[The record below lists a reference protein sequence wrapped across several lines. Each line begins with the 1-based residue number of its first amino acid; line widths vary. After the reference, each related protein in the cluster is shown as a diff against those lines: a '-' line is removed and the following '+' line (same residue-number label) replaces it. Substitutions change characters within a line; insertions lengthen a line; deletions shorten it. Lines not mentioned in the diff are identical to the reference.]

1 MKGELLNIII
11 LIFICNL
18 IIFSVINLNGNLVQV
33 AGVNG
38 GIQSQQVVNQPN
50 IVMVSHDF

>member
-11 LIFICNL
+11 LIFRCNL